1 MNTMETSLSAE
12 VVNLR
17 TTIRIADALE
27 ASDMPEKGKKMIHD
41 TFDSLGIAIHGLY
54 AEDKLRHIGDKGL
67 LILVTGTHAI
77 ASGIDLNSLLAH
89 DFLDLGPDTTT
100 DQFWC
105 AVNAFIQQDDPT
117 AAAMAVTYRFGR
129 ENLTKWTGQIAAGKP
144 LAMVPVLIASTNAE
158 DHPEDQTVEVSGV
171 MTLIALPIDPP
182 QVTTTIVD
190 AGDLPQVNAALTG
203 AVDLETSERPTV
215 H

>member
-1 MNTMETSLSAE
+1 MDTLETSLSAE

-41 TFDSLGIAIHGLY
+41 TFDSLATAIHGLY
-54 AEDKLRHIGDKGL
+54 AEDKLRSIGDKGL
-67 LILVTGTHAI
+67 LILVTGTRAV
-77 ASGIDLNSLLAH
+77 ASGIDLKSLLAH

-100 DQFWC
+100 DDFWC
-105 AVNAFIQQDDPT
+105 AVNEFIHQDDPT

-144 LAMVPVLIASTNAE
+144 LGMVPVLIASTNSE
-158 DHPEDQTVEVSGV
+158 DHPEDQTIEVSGV
-171 MTLIALPIDPP
+171 MTLIALPVELP
-182 QVTTTIVD
+182 QVTAIVTESD
-190 AGDLPQVNAALTG
+190 
-203 AVDLETSERPTV
+203 DLESSELPTV